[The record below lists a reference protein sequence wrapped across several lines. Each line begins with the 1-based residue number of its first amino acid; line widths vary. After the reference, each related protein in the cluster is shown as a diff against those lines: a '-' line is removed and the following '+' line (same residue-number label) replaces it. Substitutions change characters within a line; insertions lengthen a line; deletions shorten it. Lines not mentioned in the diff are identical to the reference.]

1 MLKIAFSLIA
11 MSLLA
16 GCASTSS
23 EKQNQITLDAI
34 RQSESNIA
42 NEIETLKLGLSNQ
55 SDYIASLET
64 EVIGLQS
71 KVNNLQHI
79 ETKRRSVQEAP
90 SNERSNETQL
100 KTGTDSPSNNLVVLG
115 AIENIQLEK
124 IDQIYSA
131 RIDTG
136 STTSSLNAINIKEFE
151 REGKRWVRFNLNELS
166 TDIEGKNQIEAPIVR
181 YANIRQ
187 PNSEAVEKRAV
198 IELWVKIGTI
208 NEKSEFTL
216 ANRSQMSHPVLLG
229 REFIQDIALVDVSKT
244 FLLSKPRKSYK
255 N

>member
-23 EKQNQITLDAI
+23 EKQNQLTLDAI
-34 RQSESNIA
+34 KQSESNIA
-42 NEIETLKLGLSNQ
+42 NEIEILKLGLSNQ

-71 KVNNLQHI
+71 KVSALQHTA
-79 ETKRRSVQEAP
+79 TKLESTQKAP
-90 SNERSNETQL
+90 SNKRANDTQL
-100 KTGTDSPSNNLVVLG
+100 NIGSTSPSNNLVVLG
-115 AIENIQLEK
+115 AVENIQLEK
-124 IDQIYSA
+124 IDQRYSA

-151 REGKRWVRFNLNELS
+151 REGKRWVRFNLNELD

-187 PNSEAVEKRAV
+187 PNSETVEKRAV

-229 REFIQDIALVDVSKT
+229 REFIQDIALVDVSKI
-244 FLLSKPRKSYK
+244 FLLSKPRKTHK